1 MYIHITMCVIWIEGV
16 CFELYSGYNDFW
28 LHTIIKDNF
37 LFLQEKRLINFMHV
51 LNLCLLLNTVG
62 QFFVSWSVLDP
73 FYLLRVKCIVL
84 FPFWLVF
91 TLNSLLADSWFIFS
105 LLPNIV
111 DHRVLTSVSDH
122 YAPQYSTQI
131 YQPQTELMKQGRN
144 LGERFYTNTACFLDL
159 FAESPVGVL
168 VHSNASKT
176 SIVRP
181 ARVDTSL
188 LWLFAY
194 FALDIF
200 TLHVL
205 QGPQVKVALSLILEH
220 LAVTILLLPIQEKG
234 IGIVNYLVSKLR

>member
-1 MYIHITMCVIWIEGV
+1 M
-16 CFELYSGYNDFW
+16 
-28 LHTIIKDNF
+28 
-37 LFLQEKRLINFMHV
+37 
-51 LNLCLLLNTVG
+51 
-62 QFFVSWSVLDP
+62 
-73 FYLLRVKCIVL
+73 
-84 FPFWLVF
+84 
-91 TLNSLLADSWFIFS
+91 
-105 LLPNIV
+105 
-111 DHRVLTSVSDH
+111 SDH

-131 YQPQTELMKQGRN
+131 YQNQSELMKQGRN
-144 LGERFYTNTACFLDL
+144 LGEQFYTNTACFLDL

-168 VHSNASKT
+168 VHWNASKT

-188 LWLFAY
+188 LWLFEY